1 MLVKQDEVVEY
12 PINGMIADTD
22 PSSRIDMLAGL
33 SRCWTRRTPPGF
45 WASAVVAIVMPNRN
59 PAIVARARGAV
70 IYDPPD
76 GTPRG

>member
-1 MLVKQDEVVEY
+1 MLIEKDEVVEH
-12 PINGMIADTD
+12 PIIRMIADIV

-33 SRCWTRRTPPGF
+33 SRCWTRRMPPCF